1 MLYYKIVDGLRV
13 YLKHTNL
20 NYFSVILQSLQTLE
34 IKISSKLYLKCT
46 SYEYSIFEVY
56 LNLSRRKLLIK
67 VYIIYGEMA

>member
-34 IKISSKLYLKCT
+34 IKISSKLYLECT
-46 SYEYSIFEVY
+46 SYEYSIFEV
-56 LNLSRRKLLIK
+56 
-67 VYIIYGEMA
+67 